1 MSKRIMEVL
10 RDNNLCKIKDLEV
23 LRDNNLNVIMGME
36 GLRKFL
42 RGIRAFGPALG
53 LQRLV
58 IQQTVIV
65 QESMINPILRE
76 V

>member
-1 MSKRIMEVL
+1 MSKRILEVL
-10 RDNNLCKIKDLEV
+10 RDSNLCKIKVLEV

-36 GLRKFL
+36 GLKKFL
-42 RGIRAFGPALG
+42 RGNRAFGPALG